1 MRYRVSIL
9 LLFVF
14 VSGCAD
20 REGKRFNVLFQPFS
34 ADLTPQAS
42 ETVQVAAALAKTH
55 PLMPLSVQG
64 YRFRPDPV
72 GFPTL
77 QEQRVAVVL
86 QALIRE
92 GVGRWRIDVLGNGI
106 LYPFGVRMPPLA
118 PEQVVINVGL

>member
-20 REGKRFNVLFQPFS
+20 REGKRFSILFQPFS
-34 ADLTPQAS
+34 TDLTPEALES
-42 ETVQVAAALAKTH
+42 VRIAAALAKTH

-86 QALIRE
+86 HALVGE
-92 GVGRWRIDVLGNGI
+92 GVGRWRIDVLGDGI
-106 LYPFGVRMPPLA
+106 LYPLGVRMPPLP